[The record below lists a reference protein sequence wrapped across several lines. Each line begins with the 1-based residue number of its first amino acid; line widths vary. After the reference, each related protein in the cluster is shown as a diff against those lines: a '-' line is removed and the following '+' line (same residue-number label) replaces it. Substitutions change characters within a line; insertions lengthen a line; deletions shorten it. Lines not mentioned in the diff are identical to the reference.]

1 MRQKRRII
9 KTVDDDLVDES
20 QDDVVLVLEMVGNVV
35 EQVEAV

>member
-9 KTVDDDLVDES
+9 KKADDDLVDES
-20 QDDVVLVLEMVGNVV
+20 QDNVVLVLEMVGNVV

>member
-9 KTVDDDLVDES
+9 KKADDDLVDES

>member
-9 KTVDDDLVDES
+9 KTADDDLVDES